1 MLYVTQV
8 VRMFDKDMHKEYLF
22 LNYLIGLIP
31 ADPVEPVDLDGKL
44 KLEYYKLQKT
54 FSGAIQL
61 DNLDGRYVPAKQK
74 AVQGKK
80 EKSTLDEIIEK
91 INERYKGDFTDADRV
106 MLSALHDKLRKDEK
120 LANSAKT
127 SDPRIFVESIF
138 PAAFGTAAMDSYM
151 ESQESYTALFEDKTK
166 YDAIMNALAG
176 VIYRE
181 MRQTSDTV

>member
-1 MLYVTQV
+1 M
-8 VRMFDKDMHKEYLF
+8 
-22 LNYLIGLIP
+22 II
-31 ADPVEPVDLDGKL
+31 DLDGKL

-54 FSGAIQL
+54 FAGAIQL
-61 DNLDGRYVPAKQK
+61 ENLDGQYVPATQK

-80 EKSTLDEIIEK
+80 EKSTLDEILEK
-91 INERYKGDFTDADRV
+91 YKGEFTDADRV
-106 MLSALHDKLRKDEK
+106 MLSALHDKLVKDDI
-120 LANSAKT
+120 LASSAKT

-176 VIYRE
+176 ILYRE
-181 MRQTSDTV
+181 LRFEKASG

>member
-1 MLYVTQV
+1 MERQWWNLGSHFFNAYAEMWKGVPSGTSFCLYNNVGLNKTEKAVLGLLIEVLYVTQV

-44 KLEYYKLQKT
+44 KLEYYKFQKT

-106 MLSALHDKLRKDEK
+106 MLSALHDKLRKDE
-120 LANSAKT
+120 
-127 SDPRIFVESIF
+127 
-138 PAAFGTAAMDSYM
+138 
-151 ESQESYTALFEDKTK
+151 
-166 YDAIMNALAG
+166 
-176 VIYRE
+176 
-181 MRQTSDTV
+181 